1 MTRRIFRAICLVA
14 AALLVLCTGCMAAL
28 TAHALTERFTDDLA
42 REAALLR
49 GLAESEGA
57 AGLEALSP
65 SAARIT
71 LIGSDGTVL
80 FDSKADPT
88 VMENHASREEF
99 AEARADGTGISIRY
113 SSTLST
119 QTVYYALLL
128 RDGSVLRVA
137 GEQAAIS
144 SILLNLLPAFIL
156 LLAAAVLAASVL
168 ARRLSRAI
176 VRPINALDLSDPLSD
191 AAYPELSPLLTRI
204 DRQNGTIA
212 RQFEIARQRQR
223 EFTLITDNMAE
234 GLLVLSP
241 SSEILSCNAAASRIL
256 HAPHDVLRRSVYD
269 LNREPPFRAA
279 VETALSGAHAEE
291 QLTIGEGHYQLIA
304 SPVQQDKEVR
314 GAVLLL
320 IDVTERAEREQLRRE
335 FSANVSHELKTP
347 LTSISG
353 FAEIVRD
360 GLVEPEDIP
369 RFAGRIYDEA
379 QRLIALVSD
388 IIRLSRLDE
397 GQLTGQTDPVELRA
411 LCADVAA
418 RLTPAAEQAGVH
430 LDLYGDPV
438 WIDGVPTILDE
449 MIYNLCENAVKYNKP
464 GGSVRISLS
473 ASGGGVQLT
482 VADTGIG
489 IPYADQPR
497 VFERFYRVDKSHSK
511 EIGGT
516 GLGLSI
522 VKHGAAL
529 HGAHIELD
537 SAVGV
542 GTTITLTFRQR
553 AAHDENA
560 K

>member
-14 AALLVLCTGCMAAL
+14 AAPLVLCTGCMAAL

-49 GLAESEGA
+49 GLAESEGV

-65 SAARIT
+65 SAARVT
-71 LIGSDGTVL
+71 LIGADGTVL
-80 FDSKADPT
+80 FDSKADPAA
-88 VMENHASREEF
+88 MENHAAREEF
-99 AEARADGTGISIRY
+99 AAARADGTGVSIRY

-128 RDGSVLRVA
+128 QDGSVLRVA

-204 DRQNGTIA
+204 DKQNGTIA
-212 RQFEIARQRQR
+212 QQLEIARQRQR

-234 GLLVLSP
+234 GLLVLLP

-256 HAPHDVLRRSVYD
+256 RAPDDVLRRSVYD

-279 VETALSGAHAEE
+279 VEAALAGTHAEE

-304 SPVQQDKEVR
+304 SPVQQDNEVR

-379 QRLIALVSD
+379 QRLIALVGD

-397 GQLTGQTDPVELRA
+397 GQLPGQTEPVELRA
-411 LCADVAA
+411 LCADVTA
-418 RLTPAAEQAGVH
+418 RLAPAAEQADVH
-430 LDLYGDPV
+430 LDLYGEPV

-464 GGSVRISLS
+464 GGSVRISLR
-473 ASGGGVQLT
+473 ATGGGVQLA

-529 HGAHIELD
+529 HAAHIELD

-553 AAHDENA
+553 SSQEQQE

>member
-49 GLAESEGA
+49 GPAETEGV

-80 FDSKADPT
+80 FDSKADPA

-168 ARRLSRAI
+168 ARRLSQSI
-176 VRPINALDLSDPLSD
+176 VRPINTLDLNDPLSD

-212 RQFEIARQRQR
+212 QQLAIARQRQR

-241 SSEILSCNAAASRIL
+241 TSEILSCNAAASRIL
-256 HAPHDVLRRSVYD
+256 HAPRDVLRRSVYD

-279 VETALSGAHAEE
+279 VEAALSGTHAEE
-291 QLTIGEGHYQLIA
+291 QLTIGEGHYQLIV
-304 SPVQQDKEVR
+304 SPVQQDSEMR

-397 GQLTGQTDPVELRA
+397 GQLTGQTEPVELRA
-411 LCADVAA
+411 LCADVTA

-473 ASGGGVQLT
+473 TSGGGVQLT

-489 IPYADQPR
+489 IPYADQSR

-537 SAVGV
+537 SAVDV

-553 AAHDENA
+553 GSHDANA